1 MTKTSIL
8 FLCLFAFITT
18 GNCKE
23 CKACYDSICIN
34 LTRFSAC
41 QELKC
46 IITCDTIIAQFTD
59 LTHECNSNSQLI
71 VCNFHYNRLFN
82 FVNDLFFQNRN
93 SFFIVN
99 DKNEDFSYCSEFD
112 FIDITISHNDS
123 YEERYH
129 IELDHGI
136 LKQEK
141 MYYIWDRKI
150 IFSSIFIE
158 FVNLLYEM
166 FPSNNSDGLDWYDSQ
181 ARMYDPLLGRTP
193 TMDPLSEKYYSISP
207 YAWCAGNPVYNI
219 DPDGNIIRTYIDGI
233 AYDYQLGKDGTYGF
247 YNQNGELYN
256 GPITFVYDLTNSLQ
270 ILQEG
275 RFGKMFISDIINS
288 ENIAT
293 ICYTKESNSTLIENN
308 TINWDPDNLDGG
320 ISWNFVNG
328 YSKSRPSY
336 IGLGHELAHISDAWF
351 GNYDE
356 TFWFKFNNNASSG

>member
-1 MTKTSIL
+1 MVRDY
-8 FLCLFAFITT
+8 C
-18 GNCKE
+18 GNHVYRDRVLE
-23 CKACYDSICIN
+23 RIN
-34 LTRFSAC
+34 
-41 QELKC
+41 
-46 IITCDTIIAQFTD
+46 
-59 LTHECNSNSQLI
+59 
-71 VCNFHYNRLFN
+71 
-82 FVNDLFFQNRN
+82 NDYGYWAGGNW
-93 SFFIVN
+93 
-99 DKNEDFSYCSEFD
+99 Y
-112 FIDITISHNDS
+112 
-123 YEERYH
+123 YH
-129 IELDHGI
+129 IKDYQGNVRAVIDHAGVLKEVNNYYPYGALMGGGSVGGNAGVQPYKYGGKELDR
-136 LKQEK
+136 Q
-141 MYYIWDRKI
+141 
-150 IFSSIFIE
+150 
-158 FVNLLYEM
+158 N
-166 FPSNNSDGLDWYDSQ
+166 GLDWYDSQ

-256 GPITFVYDLTNSLQ
+256 GPNTFAYDLTNSLQ

-356 TFWFKFNNNASSG
+356 TFWFKFNNKDVDKTEIYASQIENKLRAEHNIPLRTHYASREITLNGKNFIVPYAPARIPNGLFYYKRPLPLKPVSVFNYFSFH